1 MRNILFFTMIALL
14 PFSVFAAE
22 AVSTVTT
29 EGANFSWLFT
39 DYLVP
44 AIGAVVGFILLQV
57 ANWLSKKTGLEKLVT
72 QEQINKL
79 VDKLLEE
86 ATNYAVSNL
95 KDANWLKIQ
104 TKNEAVDF
112 ALHYASENG
121 QELLKKAGLD
131 SAKLQQKI
139 EAKLLK
145 HDTNPGQWTE

>member
-1 MRNILFFTMIALL
+1 MRNILFFLIMALL

-22 AVSTVTT
+22 AVAN
-29 EGANFSWLFT
+29 EGADFSWLFT
-39 DYLVP
+39 EYLVP
-44 AIGAVVGFILLQV
+44 ALATIVGFILLQV

-79 VDKLLEE
+79 VDKLVEE
-86 ATNYAVSNL
+86 AADYAVSNL
-95 KDANWLKIQ
+95 KDADWLKVK

-121 QELLKKAGLD
+121 QDLLKKAGLD
-131 SAKLQQKI
+131 SIKLQQKI